1 MSLTASKTAKNYKT
15 QEERKAEA
23 EKAKK
28 EKERAND
35 TKTK

>member
-1 MSLTASKTAKNYKT
+1 MTLTAAKTAQDYKT
-15 QEERKAEA
+15 QEERKAD
-23 EKAKK
+23 KAKK